1 MAITKEQAIEV
12 MKQRGYV
19 MTSEAGN
26 GSWIG
31 FSKDM
36 NGIWMSANVY
46 LEQESI
52 DIVCG
57 AGTLKMG
64 CKLSVGK
71 FSFDHARFDEFE
83 KWGYFYGKVCSEI
96 NEVVEKMDY
105 IPQRVAMAAY
115 AMKSEGPVNTPQP
128 EKKKE
133 TLEDRIAKFKRAVIA
148 KGKEKGF
155 DPVMCKKFFE
165 YWSEVSDG
173 GKKMRWEIAKTKG
186 GVFNIGRRMVTWG
199 MKEQEYNARFKDR
212 DEKKAEKQNK
222 ELRQETKKAS
232 KNELF

>member
-26 GSWIG
+26 ASWIG

-46 LEQESI
+46 LEKEMI
-52 DIVCG
+52 DIQCG
-57 AGTLKMG
+57 AGTLKMM
-64 CKLSVGK
+64 CQLSVGK
-71 FSFDHARFDEFE
+71 FAFDHPRFDEFE

-96 NEVVEKMDY
+96 NDVVEQMDY

-115 AMKSEGPVNTPQP
+115 AMKSEGPVVAPEP

-133 TLEDRIAKFKRAVIA
+133 TLEDRVAKFKKAVIA

-155 DPVMCKKFFE
+155 DPDMCKKFFI

-173 GKKMRWEIAKTKG
+173 GKKMRWEIAKTKSG
-186 GVFNIGRRMVTWG
+186 TFNIGGRLVTWRG
-199 MKEQEYNARFKDR
+199 KDQEYNAKFKDR

-222 ELRQETKKAS
+222 ELEVKSTVKTKT
-232 KNELF
+232 LF